1 MNKISPCGTYCKV
14 AKGDDVLHGFKTWTQ
29 EILRKTNMA
38 NATATISDQWRELKI
53 SQRKLY
59 EFKRVT
65 LSRPGPIFASKK
77 KGSDQYH
84 VYVKVGEKFGHII

>member
-38 NATATISDQWRELKI
+38 NATATIHDQRLKGLHAVGLGLC
-53 SQRKLY
+53 SPAKKRK
-59 EFKRVT
+59 
-65 LSRPGPIFASKK
+65 
-77 KGSDQYH
+77 
-84 VYVKVGEKFGHII
+84 KVGEKFGHII